1 MKKTKMIL
9 AAMVAAFM
17 MVSCQMPSGNIE
29 NNDNG
34 ADKTPPE
41 TEIPSDDIPDTPESS
56 DDENGDENESDTEPI
71 LDLSV
76 TRQFSMNVGDS
87 ILLPGNLAGVSVYYE
102 VRTGDDVISIS
113 GTTLRAESVG
123 DAELLARDWDD
134 DTHYWACSVT
144 VKAVGFN
151 GSAIEYKLCGSW
163 EREGGSELIL
173 NSNKTGTMK
182 NYLNGTL
189 LQDWT
194 FNWSCTEGGN
204 YKFLNITDCYDSQ
217 TGETVGDKQFTITSI
232 RETTLVLNGNLGFGM
247 PKSTTWTKE

>member
-1 MKKTKMIL
+1 MISTMDRANIISLHKIGHSNRKIAKELGIHRNTVNKTVNKYKDVFDQIINAPLRDDSYLTFLEMVNGGPKKKQERKKKT
-9 AAMVAAFM
+9 F
-17 MVSCQMPSGNIE
+17 SGRLKQRFE
-29 NNDNG
+29 
-34 ADKTPPE
+34 
-41 TEIPSDDIPDTPESS
+41 
-56 DDENGDENESDTEPI
+56 
-71 LDLSV
+71 
-76 TRQFSMNVGDS
+76 
-87 ILLPGNLAGVSVYYE
+87 
-102 VRTGDDVISIS
+102 
-113 GTTLRAESVG
+113 
-123 DAELLARDWDD
+123 ELLEDD
-134 DTHYWACSVT
+134 NERNELLGRNKQQLNAAVLHRKL
-144 VKAVGFN
+144 KAEGFN
-151 GSAIEYKLCGSW
+151 GSAMEYKLCGSW

-232 RETTLVLNGNLGFGM
+232 RDTTLVLNGNLGFGM